1 MLICLCMF
9 SSESLLEINHFLYNC
24 IIHSNVFLSSYKKKL
39 VNLVVAVFNYDFLK
53 V

>member
-24 IIHSNVFLSSYKKKL
+24 ILHSNFFLSAYKKKL
-39 VNLVVAVFNYDFLK
+39 VDLVVAVFNYEFFK